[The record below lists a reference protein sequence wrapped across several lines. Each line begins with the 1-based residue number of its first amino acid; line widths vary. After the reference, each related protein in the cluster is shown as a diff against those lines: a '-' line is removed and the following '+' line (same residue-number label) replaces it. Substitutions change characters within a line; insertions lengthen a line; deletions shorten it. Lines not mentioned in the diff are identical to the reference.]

1 MIDCSGVRLGKRF
14 KKKAWGCF
22 GGFFCRLW
30 KLLISAVITEA
41 EANEVWVGAAVVH
54 GSIRNKD
61 SGGVCALW
69 FGAPSS
75 AASGS
80 GPL

>member
-1 MIDCSGVRLGKRF
+1 M
-14 KKKAWGCF
+14 
-22 GGFFCRLW
+22 
-30 KLLISAVITEA
+30 LISAAITEA

-61 SGGVCALW
+61 CGGVYSLW